1 MLALASV
8 VLGDHPLG
16 GGDHFHAHTQ
26 PSAAIGGLGFQRG
39 GRQQQEFFGDS
50 FGFSSR

>member
-1 MLALASV
+1 MLVLASV
-8 VLGDHPLG
+8 VIGDHPIG

-26 PSAAIGGLGFQRG
+26 PSAIGFQRG